1 MDELRVD
8 TWIKSGLAS
17 KEYQGI
23 KWRVGKKKTKKSA
36 VIDRSSSF
44 LYKKL
49 LKPSLLSSPKTT
61 ALDYAFIISYL
72 KHTLASYLLFSSSVV
87 SLQFILC
94 VTAGGIILKFKDIIS
109 FLHF

>member
-1 MDELRVD
+1 M
-8 TWIKSGLAS
+8 
-17 KEYQGI
+17 
-23 KWRVGKKKTKKSA
+23 VGRPKKKESA
-36 VIDRSSSF
+36 VIDKSSF
-44 LYKKL
+44 LSYKKL

-61 ALDYAFIISYL
+61 ALDYTFIISYL

-94 VTAGGIILKFKDIIS
+94 IIARGIILKFNNIIS

>member
-23 KWRVGKKKTKKSA
+23 KWQVGKKKKESA
-36 VIDRSSSF
+36 VIDKSSF

-72 KHTLASYLLFSSSVV
+72 KRTLASYLLFSSSVV

-94 VTAGGIILKFKDIIS
+94 FIARGIILKFKDIIS